1 MRSSI
6 AELWRWA
13 VVALFATA
21 MAWVEAAVVF
31 YLRTLVDRI
40 DPFQARPLPV
50 KEDVASAEIVRE
62 AATLIMLGC
71 VGWLAGRT
79 WRSRL
84 GYLLVA
90 FGLWDI
96 LYYGFLRVMTAWP
109 RSLLDWDVL
118 FLIPLP
124 WWGPV
129 VAPVAIAALM
139 VVGGTMV
146 AVFDLPGRPVWPSR
160 RWLAVNAAGV
170 FVALYVFMA
179 DAIRA
184 APQGKE
190 ALRHLLPTQFNWP
203 LFLLALACMAAPL
216 YPLATQI
223 ARMRQAPAVPPGERE
238 HWGSRRAA
246 AEGAPD
252 S

>member
-1 MRSSI
+1 MTEPR
-6 AELWRWA
+6 RWWWVAWFA
-13 VVALFATA
+13 VA

-40 DPFQARPLPV
+40 DPFQTRPLPV
-50 KEDVASAEIVRE
+50 NEGVAGAEIVRE
-62 AATLIMLGC
+62 AATLVMLGC
-71 VGWLAGRT
+71 VGGLAGRT
-79 WRSRL
+79 WRSRV
-84 GYLLVA
+84 GFLLVA

-96 LYYGFLRVMTAWP
+96 FYYVFLRVMTSWP

-129 VAPVAIAALM
+129 LAPVSIAALM

-146 AVFDLPGRPVWPSR
+146 ALFDQPGRPMWPPP
-160 RWLAVNAAGV
+160 RWLALNAAGV
-170 FVALYVFMA
+170 FLALYVFMA
-179 DAIRA
+179 DAIRV
-184 APQGKE
+184 APQGEE

-216 YPLATQI
+216 YPLAIQI
-223 ARMRQAPAVPPGERE
+223 AKARQASASPPRDQPQ
-238 HWGSRRAA
+238 WGRPSAA
-246 AEGAPD
+246 AERPPD
-252 S
+252 A